1 MGQIAIDIKRV
12 NGPGETRGRG
22 KVYFFLFKK
31 EITEKKKRKKETIY
45 KKRLEA
51 PRHFY
56 LAQSHALAEP
66 FVLIIAFFSLTFPS
80 S

>member
-1 MGQIAIDIKRV
+1 MTKAVMKMMQ
-12 NGPGETRGRG
+12 GPAT
-22 KVYFFLFKK
+22 KV
-31 EITEKKKRKKETIY
+31 ETIY

-66 FVLIIAFFSLTFPS
+66 FVLIIAFFLKLFHPHKPYA
-80 S
+80 

>member
-1 MGQIAIDIKRV
+1 MQ
-12 NGPGETRGRG
+12 GPAT
-22 KVYFFLFKK
+22 KV
-31 EITEKKKRKKETIY
+31 ETIY

-66 FVLIIAFFSLTFPS
+66 FVLMIASFFKLFHPHKPYA
-80 S
+80 